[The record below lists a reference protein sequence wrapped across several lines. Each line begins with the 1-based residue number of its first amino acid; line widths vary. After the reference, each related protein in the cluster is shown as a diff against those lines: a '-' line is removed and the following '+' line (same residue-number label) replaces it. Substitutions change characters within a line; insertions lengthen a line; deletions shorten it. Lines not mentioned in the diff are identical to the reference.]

1 LPTRHGLDRISQKPA
16 KQQSAFEGRNIS
28 LALKKAAKA
37 SVNEKLT
44 QARLESNWT
53 QEYVAGQIGTSG
65 NLVSRWERGI
75 TVPGPYNRKKLCGL
89 YGKSEA
95 ELGLAKEVIS
105 SNIEQPQ
112 QISHEQVQQS
122 QNLWNMPY
130 KRPPFFTG
138 REGVL
143 QDLYDKFRT
152 ANSSVVVLAISGLG
166 GIGKT
171 LTAIEYAYRYRSSY
185 KVVLWANAETY
196 DTLASDY
203 VKMASKNLLD
213 LPEKEE
219 QNLALVIAAIK
230 RRLSDYE
237 GWLLVFDNVVDLSTI
252 GDFIPQTGKG
262 HLLLTTRDQV
272 VGDEVD
278 HQIKL
283 DKMELEESI
292 LFLLRRAKILPMD
305 ASPDMALFPGRDA
318 AKAISIALD
327 HLPLALDQAGAYIEE
342 TQCSLTAYLHLY
354 ETQHTAL
361 LKRRGRLA
369 IRYRETVATTWSLSF
384 QRVERANSVAADLL
398 RLFAFLH
405 ADGIPEEILITC
417 SQDLGSIL
425 EGIDNPLALD
435 QAIEE
440 LLKYSLV
447 HRHADNQ
454 TLGIHRLVQTVL
466 KDSMSKNQQREWAE
480 RAVLALERVFP
491 VVKFATL
498 PRCERYFP
506 HAQACAILIERWDM
520 VFVEAAHLLRRVGE
534 YLRERSQFIQAQHS
548 LQQALTI
555 CERLPEPQLP
565 ELANCLNGLATL
577 HEIQENFVDAEA
589 LNLKTLA
596 ICERILKPEDPQFIH
611 LLNSI
616 ALLYIKQY
624 KLSKAEP
631 LIQHVSNIIKDGQ
644 GVDPVAYIYSLNIRA
659 ELYAAKG
666 QYAEVEDL
674 YLQALSL
681 REQLLGSEHPDLA
694 SVLNN
699 LAVLYMSQGKFLAAE
714 PICQRAL
721 ALSEKAWGSRH
732 HTVAFHLTN
741 LAAINAH
748 LGRFTEAEQMYQRS
762 LEIRKETL
770 GVEHPEVG
778 SILNNLGLL
787 YNKQGKFAEAEMHFK
802 RALAIR
808 EKVRGPEHPE
818 VAYCLTNLAE
828 LYQKQG
834 KFDEIES
841 LCQRALSI
849 ISASLGTEHPDM
861 RYGLNNLAA
870 FYKAKGEYARAE
882 PLYQKALAIM
892 QKTLG
897 PEHPDTARVL
907 WWYADLIKKLGREDE
922 ASELERRFN
931 LIKAKYLEN
940 PKKYF

>member
-1 LPTRHGLDRISQKPA
+1 M
-16 KQQSAFEGRNIS
+16 
-28 LALKKAAKA
+28 ALKKAAKA

-53 QEYVAGQIGTSG
+53 QDYVAEQIGTSG

-196 DTLASDY
+196 DILASDY

-237 GWLLVFDNVVDLSTI
+237 GWLFVFDNVVDLSTI
-252 GDFIPQTGKG
+252 ADFIPQTGKG
-262 HLLLTTRDQV
+262 HVLLTTRDQV

-318 AKAISIALD
+318 VKAITIALD

-342 TQCSLTAYLHLY
+342 TQCSLTAYLNLY

-384 QRVERANSVAADLL
+384 QRVERANPVAADLL

-417 SQDLGSIL
+417 SQDLGPIL

-447 HRHADNQ
+447 YRHADNQ
-454 TLGIHRLVQTVL
+454 TLSIHRLVQTVI
-466 KDSMSKNQQREWAE
+466 KDGMSENQQRGWAE
-480 RAVLALERVFP
+480 RTVRATDRVFP
-491 VVKFATL
+491 AVKFANLT
-498 PRCERYFP
+498 RCERYFP

-520 VFVEAAHLLRRVGE
+520 VFVEAPHLLRRAGE
-534 YLRERSQFIQAQHS
+534 YLSDRSQFIQAQQYLERALKRCET
-548 LQQALTI
+548 LQ
-555 CERLPEPQLP
+555 EPLAP
-565 ELANCLNGLATL
+565 ELANCLNSLAHL
-577 HEIQENFVDAEA
+577 HEIQENFADAEA
-589 LNLKTLA
+589 LYLKEQA
-596 ICERILKPEDPQFIH
+596 ICENILKPEDPQFIH

-624 KLSKAEP
+624 KLTEAEP
-631 LIQHVSNIIKDGQ
+631 LIQRVLAITKAGQ
-644 GVDPVAYIYSLNIRA
+644 GLDPETYIYSLHIRA
-659 ELYAAKG
+659 EFYTAKG
-666 QYAEVEDL
+666 QYTEAEEL
-674 YLQALSL
+674 YRQALAL
-681 REQLLGSEHPDLA
+681 REQSLGLEHPDL
-694 SVLNN
+694 SSILNN
-699 LAVLYMSQGKFLAAE
+699 LAVLYMLQRNFSAAE

-721 ALSEKAWGSRH
+721 AISEKAWGPDH
-732 HTVAFHLTN
+732 HIVAFHLAN
-741 LAAINAH
+741 LAAINEN
-748 LGRFTEAEQMYQRS
+748 LGRYDAAEEQYQRAWR
-762 LEIRKETL
+762 IREETL
-770 GVEHPEVG
+770 GSEHPEIG
-778 SILNNLGLL
+778 TILNNLGLL
-787 YNKQGKFAEAEMHFK
+787 YNKQEKFTDAEMYIQ
-802 RALAIR
+802 RALAIS
-808 EKVRGPEHPE
+808 EKVRGPDHLE
-818 VAYCLTNLAE
+818 VANRLTNLAE
-828 LYQKQG
+828 VYRKQG
-834 KFDEIES
+834 KFDETEP
-841 LCQRALSI
+841 LCQRALLI
-849 ISASLGTEHPDM
+849 IRTTVGPEHPDM
-861 RYGLNNLAA
+861 MYTLNSLAVL
-870 FYKAKGEYARAE
+870 YYTQEKYIQAE
-882 PLYQKALAIM
+882 PLYQQTLSLMEKI
-892 QKTLG
+892 LG

-907 WWYADLIKKLGREDE
+907 WWYAQVIKKLGREDE
-922 ASELERRFN
+922 ALELERRFN
-931 LIKAKYLEN
+931 LIKAKYVEN